1 MTPNRKTAAAAATV
15 ANLGPGF
22 DVLGLCLEW
31 PRDTVMAELTTTG
44 EIELVDVS
52 GPAEVVAKLSGR
64 GLENCAGVTA
74 KAVID
79 TFAPGAGARL
89 WLDKGLPLGS
99 GMGSSAA
106 SSVAGAVAVAAC
118 IDPNL
123 PKELLFSAV
132 REGERLA
139 TGTPHPDNVAPCLFG
154 GIVACLHGDGEH
166 VDVVTLPV
174 PRGLMV
180 VCVKPDFEVRTADA
194 RAVLPKEVPMGD
206 AVRNLGAMAGL
217 VKALASGDLELLGKC
232 LGDRLATP
240 YRKRLI
246 PGFDDAMEAAM
257 AAGALG
263 AGISGSGP
271 AMFALCAGRDDAL
284 TVADAM
290 VEAFERRQI
299 GARAIVSAIDRHGA
313 QII

>member
-1 MTPNRKTAAAAATV
+1 MTRKTAVAAATV

-22 DVLGLCLEW
+22 DVLGLCLEG
-31 PRDTVMAELTTTG
+31 PRDTVTAELTTTG
-44 EIELVDVS
+44 AIELVDVT
-52 GPAEVVAKLSGR
+52 GPADIVAKLGGR
-64 GLENCAGVTA
+64 ALENCAGVSA
-74 KAVID
+74 KAVLEQ
-79 TFAPGAGARL
+79 FAPGAGARL

-118 IDPNL
+118 IDPDL
-123 PKELLFSAV
+123 PKELLFGAV

-154 GIVACLHGDGEH
+154 GIVACLHGEGET

-194 RAVLPKEVPMGD
+194 RAVLPQAVPMRD
-206 AVRNLGAMAGL
+206 AVKNLGAMAGL

-232 LGDRLATP
+232 LDDRLATP

-246 PGFDDAMEAAM
+246 PGFDDVMEAAA

-271 AMFALCAGRDDAL
+271 ALFALCAGRDDAL

-299 GARAIVSAIDRHGA
+299 KSRAIVSAIDRDGA
-313 QII
+313 QIV

>member
-1 MTPNRKTAAAAATV
+1 MTRKTAAAAATV

-22 DVLGLCLEW
+22 DVLGLCLEG
-31 PRDTVMAELTTTG
+31 PRDTVTAELTASG
-44 EIELVDVS
+44 EVELVDIT
-52 GPAEVVAKLSGR
+52 GPSEVIARLSAKA
-64 GLENCAGVTA
+64 LENCAGVSA

-79 TFAPGAGARL
+79 QFAPGAGARL

-99 GMGSSAA
+99 GLGSSAA

-118 IDPNL
+118 IDSML
-123 PKELLFSAV
+123 PKELLFGAA

-139 TGTPHPDNVAPCLFG
+139 TGTPHPDNVAPCLLG
-154 GIVACLHGDGEH
+154 GIVACLHGEGEH
-166 VDVVTLPV
+166 VDLVTLPV

-194 RAVLPKEVPMGD
+194 RAVLPKEVPLGD
-206 AVRNLGAMAGL
+206 AVRNLGMMAGL

-232 LGDRLATP
+232 LDDRLATP

-246 PGFDDAMEAAM
+246 PGYEEAVQ
-257 AAGALG
+257 AAREANALG

-271 AMFALCAGRDDAL
+271 AMFALCGDRDDAL

-290 VEAFERRQI
+290 LEAFERRQI
-299 GARAIVSAIDRHGA
+299 KARAIVSAVDRDGA
-313 QII
+313 SLV